1 MPTTPLPNKST
12 RSSPDPS
19 TDPSSTTPG
28 ITRRT
33 LLTAGSAV
41 GALGAG
47 GAALTTPGHAAST
60 STVASV
66 RLTRQ
71 ERRVVV
77 VGSGF
82 GGGVTALRL
91 TQAGVPV
98 TMLERGKRWGTGPNA
113 DTFARVS
120 SLDNRALWHES
131 APSVFGQPLIA
142 PPHTGLLETVVGE
155 NMTVI
160 NAAGLGGGS
169 LAYQGMSLQP
179 SAEVFAHEF
188 PEALDYSWMNR
199 VHFRRVEQMLG
210 LATAPDALV
219 NHKNYKVAR
228 VFAQKAKAAGYSV
241 DKIPMPIDWSYA
253 MRELTGEFKA
263 TYTNG
268 DCSFGVN
275 NGGKNTVDVTY
286 IKAAE
291 ATGLLEVRTLS
302 NVRNVFRTR
311 SGTWE
316 VHVDHTDTSGKVLEQ
331 FIITTPTLVMGAGS
345 TGTSRLL
352 VRAKALGHI
361 TDLPDE
367 LGTNWGS
374 NADQIYTWTSLFD
387 NFGPVQGGPVVYGSK
402 QWSNPATANTVI
414 QASMPPIMAGINS
427 NSPSFGPAPPSWSA
441 TASAAPAASSS
452 TTPRRTTPSCAG
464 PGTGTARPRTGST
477 PGSRRSRDWARCSST
492 PPRSCRT
499 PGTRSV
505 GRPWAP
511 SATSRVASR
520 ASRGSTCWTARCC
533 RAPPRPAT
541 RR

>member
-1 MPTTPLPNKST
+1 M
-12 RSSPDPS
+12 
-19 TDPSSTTPG
+19 
-28 ITRRT
+28 
-33 LLTAGSAV
+33 
-41 GALGAG
+41 
-47 GAALTTPGHAAST
+47 LTTPGHAAST

-98 TMLERGKRWGTGPNA
+98 TMLERGKRWVTGPNA

-131 APSVFGQPLIA
+131 VPSVFGQPLIA

-169 LAYQGMSLQP
+169 LAYQGMTLQP

-188 PEALDYSWMNR
+188 PEALDYDWMNR

-311 SGTWE
+311 SGKWE

-427 NSPSFGPAPPSWSA
+427 NSPSFGPGTTILVGYGVSSTRGKFVYDAKKDDAILRWPRNGDSA
-441 TASAAPAASSS
+441 TADRLHARIKKVAGLGSMLLNTTKIMPNTWHPLGGAAMGTVCDLEGRVQGQKGLYVLDGALL
-452 TTPRRTTPSCAG
+452 
-464 PGTGTARPRTGST
+464 PGTA
-477 PGSRRSRDWARCSST
+477 AACN
-492 PPRSCRT
+492 
-499 PGTRSV
+499 
-505 GRPWAP
+505 P
-511 SATSRVASR
+511 SMTIAAIVERAMDKIVASDV
-520 ASRGSTCWTARCC
+520 GTVI
-533 RAPPRPAT
+533 
-541 RR
+541 